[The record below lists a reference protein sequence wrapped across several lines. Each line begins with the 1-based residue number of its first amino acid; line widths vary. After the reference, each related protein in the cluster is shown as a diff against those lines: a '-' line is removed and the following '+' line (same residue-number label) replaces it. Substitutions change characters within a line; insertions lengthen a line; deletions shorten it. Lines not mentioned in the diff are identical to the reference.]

1 MAESEILTVLVGQDG
16 DDKTFITCDYGA
28 AMIMRIYED
37 GDVAQLSLDGSE
49 MDKICKTWLDYR
61 KEGLGHVRRSII

>member
-1 MAESEILTVLVGQDG
+1 MSESENTPVLVGQDG
-16 DDKTFITCDYGA
+16 DDKTILTCDYGA

-49 MDKICKTWLDYR
+49 MDKICKAWLDYR
-61 KEGLGHVRRSII
+61 KERLSQ